1 MLPILGMGT
10 VRDWAGWTV
19 DFQIDPL
26 WQNDSGAAWG
36 LILWRYTSDRAA
48 LLSSEGA
55 LEGSFDEYA
64 LIRKAYLQRRRFE
77 VYDGAPPE
85 EDLSLDPADDPASGA
100 PPEKTFDP
108 STDPGR

>member
-1 MLPILGMGT
+1 
-10 VRDWAGWTV
+10 
-19 DFQIDPL
+19 
-26 WQNDSGAAWG
+26 
-36 LILWRYTSDRAA
+36 
-48 LLSSEGA
+48 LSSEAA